1 RGVGLNHHIAA
12 LFVAQVDQL
21 NGEAEALAV
30 RMVALLCDL
39 DRAGGSGFGGG
50 DLCIESAL
58 EKGVTA
64 SAPGLVF
71 SKMMHRAKGRARFGA
86 GAVPATDQFTPT
98 PWPFFIPPPP

>member
-50 DLCIESAL
+50 DLRIESAL

-64 SAPGLVF
+64 RAARLVVP
-71 SKMMHRAKGRARFGA
+71 KMMHRAKGRARFRA
-86 GAVPATDQFTPT
+86 GDVAATGKITHVPWAVFIAPA
-98 PWPFFIPPPP
+98 